1 MSERLLNTVVALGQL
16 VERTGLQEAA
26 ILAQARQLIA
36 GLVAHDDWLPDE
48 MA

>member
-26 ILAQARQLIA
+26 ILAQGAAADRRP
-36 GLVAHDDWLPDE
+36 GGP
-48 MA
+48 